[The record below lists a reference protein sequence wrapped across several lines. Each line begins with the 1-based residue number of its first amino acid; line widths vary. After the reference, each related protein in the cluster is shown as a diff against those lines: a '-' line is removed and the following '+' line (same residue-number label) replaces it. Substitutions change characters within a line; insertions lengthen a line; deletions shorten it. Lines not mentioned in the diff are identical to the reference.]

1 MENSG
6 KSTGCSHGRPPGQ
19 PCPHCLGINAPQD
32 AQGGRQPPPPTE
44 NYASRPMESREDW
57 ALRQAD
63 GKLLSDLSDEVLQL
77 LKRRLSR
84 DLKRSRT
91 WAQITFFEEYI
102 ARIRS
107 EIRGRMVANAL
118 DASSRRTL
126 SDVEF
131 HTAKP
136 AEP

>member
-1 MENSG
+1 
-6 KSTGCSHGRPPGQ
+6 
-19 PCPHCLGINAPQD
+19 
-32 AQGGRQPPPPTE
+32 
-44 NYASRPMESREDW
+44 MESREDW

-118 DASSRRTL
+118 DAGNRRAT
-126 SDVEF
+126 SDAEFAIVEK
-131 HTAKP
+131 KP
-136 AEP
+136 